1 MYHRMRQFYD
11 VIRSNPN
18 LTELEIATRV
28 GLKKTPYSH
37 RILMDLIAENY
48 IARNQ
53 DANADKLTYLYFV
66 QETEPMKL
74 ESQS

>member
-1 MYHRMRQFYD
+1 MYHRMREFYE

-37 RILMDLIAENY
+37 RILMDLIAENH
-48 IARNQ
+48 IARTQ
-53 DANADKLTYLYFV
+53 DPNADKLTYQYFV
-66 QETEPMKL
+66 QETETMFS
-74 ESQS
+74 EEQS